1 MSASDLLQELQA
13 IPADQPPDWPAISQ
27 RITAEFAQAATSEER
42 GNVLA
47 IRAAAMDQV
56 MRQLQLSGDHLEKFI
71 DACEL
76 EYKRLIV
83 QETLVDSRVSIDLM
97 LAVTDREIA
106 AGRMSE
112 DYALRELAKEESA
125 AAHPEQV
132 RSPNPTQ
139 SGGVGEENGR
149 LAKIKNWL
157 GIHK

>member
-13 IPADQPPDWPAISQ
+13 IPMDQPPDWPAISQ
-27 RITAEFAQAATSEER
+27 RITDEFTKAATSEER

-47 IRAAAMDQV
+47 IRAAAMDHV
-56 MRQLQLSGDHLEKFI
+56 VRQLQLNGDHLEKFI

-76 EYKRLIV
+76 EYKRLLV
-83 QETLVDSRVSIDLM
+83 QETLVGSSVSIDLM

-125 AAHPEQV
+125 AAHPEQA
-132 RSPNPTQ
+132 RSPSTES
-139 SGGVGEENGR
+139 SGSAEENSR
-149 LAKIKNWL
+149 LAKIRNWL
-157 GIHK
+157 GLHK